1 MFSNSLIVLISSL
14 MMLTGIVGAV
24 LPIIPGPIICY
35 AALWLLHFT
44 DLVEFSP
51 LLLLTMGVVTI
62 VVSILDFI
70 VPAWGTRKLGGSQ
83 AGVWGS
89 TIGLFAG
96 MFLFPPFGIIF
107 GPIAGAMIAELIRQK
122 DNFGAAIRSGLGSFL
137 GFLAGTGLK
146 LMAGVLMSSYF
157 IKALF

>member
-1 MFSNSLIVLISSL
+1 
-14 MMLTGIVGAV
+14 MLTGIVGAV
-24 LPIIPGPIICY
+24 LPIIPGPVICY
-35 AALWLLHFT
+35 GALWLLHFS

-51 LLLLTMGVVTI
+51 ALLLTMGVVTA

-89 TIGLFAG
+89 TLGLFAG

-107 GPIAGAMIAELIRQK
+107 GPVVGAMVAELIRK
-122 DNFGAAIRSGLGSFL
+122 KNDIGAAIKSGLGSFL

-146 LMAGVLMSSYF
+146 LMAGVLMASYF
-157 IKALF
+157 IEALF